1 MTSQQRGVIKRQ
13 CYDGFLAQDFR
24 LVHAKNSKYIIK
36 IKINCNLT
44 IDS

>member
-1 MTSQQRGVIKRQ
+1 MTSQQRRVIKRQ

-24 LVHAKNSKYIIK
+24 LVHEKNSKYIIK
-36 IKINCNLT
+36 IKINCNVT